1 MNIYVHGLKQTLY
14 LSMNIR
20 TAVGFLYRID
30 PTDVWEIEALKI
42 DSTEPLSS
50 KKMENV
56 IEGAYLEAFNK
67 T

>member
-1 MNIYVHGLKQTLY
+1 
-14 LSMNIR
+14 MNIR

-30 PTDVWEIEALKI
+30 PTDVWKIEVLKI